1 MKTNIIIVS
10 TLLLFSSNVWADNRA
25 IILSKRTDE
34 KRPPQYETP
43 IPVHVNL
50 DNTLLGIHFKKAK
63 QVFVSVIGPDGVI
76 YQREVTSETAKSIY
90 VDLAQYQNGEYNIY
104 FQDAEGNEVSGE
116 FIKEEE

>member
-1 MKTNIIIVS
+1 MKVSII
-10 TLLLFSSNVWADNRA
+10 TLILSLLFSATIWADEVELKCKND
-25 IILSKRTDE
+25 KKD
-34 KRPPQYETP
+34 RPPQYETP

-50 DNTLLGIHFKKAK
+50 DNALLGIHFKKAK
-63 QVFVSVIGPDGVI
+63 QVFVSVISPDGVI